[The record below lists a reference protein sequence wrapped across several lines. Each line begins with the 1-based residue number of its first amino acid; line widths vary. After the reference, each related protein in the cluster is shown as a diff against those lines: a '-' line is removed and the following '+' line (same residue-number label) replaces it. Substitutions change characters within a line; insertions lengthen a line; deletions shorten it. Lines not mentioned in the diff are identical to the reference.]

1 MLGNDARRVAAAI
14 EDGVNTGTATGQ
26 EVKATVDTERWQAS
40 TSAPGANRPQFATYK
55 IQINDGTRVAV
66 LDLAQAT
73 TLLDDMEPGWD
84 PDRLFDAIRSRN
96 VPVED
101 APDEDAPDE
110 DAPDED
116 APDED
121 AH

>member
-1 MLGNDARRVAAAI
+1 MLENDARRIAAAI

-26 EVKATVDTERWQAS
+26 EVKATVNVDRWQSGA
-40 TSAPGANRPQFATYK
+40 SAPGANRPTFTTYK

-66 LDLAQAT
+66 LDLSQAT
-73 TLLDDMEPGWD
+73 TLLDDMEPGWN

-101 APDEDAPDE
+101 V
-110 DAPDED
+110 
-116 APDED
+116 
-121 AH
+121 H